1 MGKPLNLDLQAVVCI
16 DNDSYPASL
25 ELHKIY
31 RVLPDADAAA
41 DGDLRVVDESGE
53 DYLFP
58 ASAFAPIFISHEE
71 LAELLG
77 GHPQIKLAILFGSQ
91 AGGSPSADSDIDL
104 ALLGEGPLPS
114 GLKLHLMGA
123 IGAKFGRPVDII
135 DLHSA
140 GEPILGQVFQGKR
153 LLGDDATY
161 AKLLT
166 RHLIDS
172 ADFLPLRERILAER
186 RKAWIG

>member
-1 MGKPLNLDLQAVVCI
+1 MP
-16 DNDSYPASL
+16 
-25 ELHKIY
+25 
-31 RVLPDADAAA
+31 
-41 DGDLRVVDESGE
+41 
-53 DYLFP
+53 
-58 ASAFAPIFISHEE
+58 ISHEQ
-71 LAELLG
+71 LAELLS

-91 AGGSPSADSDIDL
+91 AGGAPSADSDIDL
-104 ALLGEGPLPS
+104 ALLGDGPLPS
-114 GLKLHLMGA
+114 RLKLQLMGA

-135 DLHSA
+135 DLHGA
-140 GEPILGQVFQGKR
+140 GEPLLGQVFQGKR
-153 LLGDDATY
+153 LLGADATY